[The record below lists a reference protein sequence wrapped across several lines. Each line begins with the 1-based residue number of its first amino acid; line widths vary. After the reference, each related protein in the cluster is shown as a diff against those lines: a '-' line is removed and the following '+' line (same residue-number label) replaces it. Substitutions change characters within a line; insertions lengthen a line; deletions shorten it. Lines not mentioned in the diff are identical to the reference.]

1 MKTSGILKLSAV
13 ALLTSAALNVH
24 AGTSVTNE
32 MGTFAIHGDVEFN
45 NDYRN
50 QETAGPDTTTYDQN
64 GRLLIGVA
72 GSRDVGSNGYI
83 NANAET
89 LLHLDGDITAD
100 DAWIAIGEKADWE
113 IKMGR
118 FEAYDLFPAGQDT
131 IVNYAQDVYM
141 TKYARGRSDNG
152 QINLSKTTERVYFE
166 LSTNF
171 MANDDDNINAR
182 NNAVFLRPVVA
193 ATLTDSLKLA
203 VGAEINATADE
214 EDAANDF
221 SGYGATLNYTMGDLN
236 MNVSYAA
243 RDFDDTT
250 NQEDTTY
257 GVNAQYQNFFIAY
270 VYAETD
276 TGTTAKSTT
285 VYSSYK
291 FANIMDVEDLAL
303 YAGGYY
309 SDVKD
314 SDNTDSGL
322 RLRVKYLF

>member
-1 MKTSGILKLSAV
+1 MKASGILKLSAV
-13 ALLTSAALNVH
+13 ALLTSAALNVN
-24 AGTSVTNE
+24 AGTSITND
-32 MGTFAIHGDVEFN
+32 MGTFAISGDVEFDTN
-45 NDYRN
+45 YRN
-50 QETAGPDTTTYDQN
+50 EEVSGPDTTTYDQT
-64 GRLLIGVA
+64 GRLLIGVS
-72 GSRDVGSNGYI
+72 GMRDVGSNGYI
-83 NANAET
+83 SANAQT

-113 IKMGR
+113 IKLGR

-131 IVNYAQDVYM
+131 VVNYAQDVYM

-171 MANDDDNINAR
+171 MENNDDNIGAR

-193 ATLTDSLKLA
+193 VTLTDSLKLSA
-203 VGAEINATADE
+203 GAEVNATADS

-221 SGYGATLNYTMGDLN
+221 AGYGATLNYATGDFN
-236 MNVSYAA
+236 MNVSYAT
-243 RDFDDTT
+243 RDFDTT
-250 NQEDTTY
+250 VQEDTTY
-257 GVNAQYQNFFIAY
+257 GINAQYKNFFIAY
-270 VYAETD
+270 VYGETD
-276 TGTTAKSTT
+276 TGTTSEVKT

-303 YAGGYY
+303 YVGAYY

-314 SDNTDSGL
+314 SDNTDSGA